1 VPRRAVAMKG
11 LAAFAVVLVAV
22 VVTSAA
28 RGGHEFPVYPGY
40 YPHEIRIET
49 IPPEQAAGLL
59 LQNKIQAYIGPEPRF
74 AGAVPESLRAV
85 ESLGSF
91 VIVRV
96 NPQSPLARTEA
107 SACAATRTVIR
118 DIAKR
123 RAEWMFHPYPV
134 TPFHGDYLYH
144 VDLAE
149 AAKSRLVS
157 NAGDAS
163 APLVRSLRV
172 RATSALARS
181 LVRPD
186 WFTQRPEWDVAIEEA
201 SAADLVASSTM
212 AVNGWLGPPGV
223 RTGWFHAA
231 RLLASSVDDAGTR
244 ERVQADLRRLESGAY
259 DGAVERI
266 NLERELVA
274 ALAAGC
280 HALIAG
286 YTVKREYISIEYS
299 AGIEN
304 IGFDS
309 MTGLNSP
316 IFIRTVKLK
325 DFPWNGW
332 LSLGIDARPASA
344 WNPVAGFTDAFGR
357 LMWSAVGDPALL
369 PSPNDAGWMLNR
381 ISDVRATPVR

>member
-1 VPRRAVAMKG
+1 MKG

-22 VVTSAA
+22 VVTTAA

-59 LQNKIQAYIGPEPRF
+59 LQNKIQAYIGLEPRF
-74 AGAVPESLRAV
+74 SGAVPESLRAV
-85 ESLGSF
+85 ESLGSY

-96 NPQSPLARTEA
+96 NPESSLARTNV
-107 SACAATRTVIR
+107 SACAAIRTVVR

-123 RAEWMFHPYPV
+123 RGEWMFHPYPV

-149 AAKSRLVS
+149 AAKTRLVS
-157 NAGDAS
+157 NAADAS
-163 APLVRSLRV
+163 APVGRSLRV

-186 WFTQRPEWDVAIEEA
+186 WFTQRPEWDVAVEEA
-201 SAADLVASSTM
+201 NVADLVASSTM

-223 RTGWFHAA
+223 RTGWSHAA

-244 ERVQADLRRLESGAY
+244 ERVQADLRRLETRAY

-280 HALIAG
+280 HALVAG

-309 MTGLNSP
+309 ITGLNSP

-332 LSLGIDARPASA
+332 LSLGTDTRPAAA
-344 WNPVAGFTDAFGR
+344 WNPVAGFTDGFGR
-357 LMWSAVGDPALL
+357 LMWSAVGDPALI
-369 PSPNDAGWMLNR
+369 PSPNDVGWMLNR
-381 ISDVRATPVR
+381 ISDVQANPAR